1 MMPRPSAVPGH
12 ASWAPSGRLLAL
24 IGRLPRLLRDLD
36 KDMRLLLSLMLIV
49 VLALVAGF
57 ATIRQAENRLL
68 KSEAVGAAVHWAEF
82 LQTRLGDLDGILAA
96 GLVSEDDRRTL
107 DFASAAGRVRDY
119 QVIRPDGV
127 VAMSSW
133 SGDFRGAIDQATVL
147 SVIREEHTLG
157 QVIED
162 TVSGHR
168 LVIGQAFVPLTS
180 GAGRRGAL
188 KVDVDMTREAMRYRS
203 LGNAAFF
210 LLSCLLMP
218 PAGACGWLVYRNFR
232 KRREEGQ
239 LQRQR
244 GQILEDLAK
253 GAALADVLRRIAAF
267 AEQHH
272 KAGRCTI
279 LTLDPSGRHVGE
291 VITSAADPS
300 SGAPA
305 GSPLDS
311 LDPALTAPLRDGESR
326 MEPDPRQGHIWST
339 PLRATSGVLL
349 GSFSLTCATAGEARA
364 APLGPPGALAQ
375 LAALAVECRQAESA
389 LIDMRQRHELIL
401 NAAGDG
407 IFGVDSDSRI
417 TFANPAAARMLRR
430 TAADLIGKDA
440 RTLFKAP
447 TLPHQQSCPID
458 ATLQDGQSRH
468 MEQFSLRRGDGSDF
482 PADLMVTPVLRRASN
497 LRAVVVFHD
506 ISAQIRTQRQL
517 LDAKDEAVMAS
528 RAKSSFLAHMSHELR
543 TPLNAIIGFSEVI
556 AHEVL
561 GPIDNAQYH
570 EYASDIHSSGEHLL
584 SLINDLLDLSKI
596 EAGKL
601 ELFEE
606 PVELPA
612 LLQRCIVFV
621 SEPSHAKR
629 LKLVIDVDPGMA
641 SVMCDERKLK
651 QVVVNLLSNAVKF
664 TLPDGRIT
672 LAARTEASNDLVI
685 EVADNGVGIAPENLA
700 KVMTP
705 FGQIDSALSREH
717 MGTGLG
723 LPLAKE
729 LVELHG
735 GTLSLES
742 APGRGTTVTIRLP
755 GRVGTRAAAAEAP
768 AVLDRSRARA

>member
-1 MMPRPSAVPGH
+1 MMTRPSAVPGQ
-12 ASWAPSGRLLAL
+12 ASRATSGRLLAL
-24 IGRLPRLLRDLD
+24 IGRLPRLLRHLD

-49 VLALVAGF
+49 VLALVAGL
-57 ATIRQAENRLL
+57 ATIREAENRLL

-82 LQTRLGDLDGILAA
+82 LQTRLGDLDGILTA
-96 GLVSEDDRRTL
+96 GLVSEGDRRTL

-147 SVIREEHTLG
+147 SVIREEHTLA

-162 TVSGHR
+162 TVSGQR

-180 GAGRRGAL
+180 GAGQRGAL

-203 LGNAAFF
+203 LGNAAFL

-253 GAALADVLRRIAAF
+253 GASLADVLRRIAAF
-267 AEQHH
+267 VEQHH

-291 VITSAADPS
+291 VITSAGDPS
-300 SGAPA
+300 PGAPA

-311 LDPALTAPLRDGESR
+311 LDPALTAPLRDGDST
-326 MEPDPRQGHIWST
+326 MVPDPRQGHIWST

-349 GSFSLTCATAGEARA
+349 GSFSLSCATAGEAQA
-364 APLGPPGALAQ
+364 APLGPSGALAQ

-389 LIDMRQRHELIL
+389 LVDMRQRHELIL

-407 IFGVDSDSRI
+407 IFGVDADSRI

-430 TAADLIGKDA
+430 TSADMIGKDA

-447 TLPHQQSCPID
+447 TPPNQESCPIA

-468 MEQFSLRRGDGSDF
+468 LEQFSLRRSDGSDF
-482 PADLMVTPVLRRASN
+482 PADLMVTPVLRRASS

-556 AHEVL
+556 AREVL

-606 PVELPA
+606 PVDLPA

-621 SEPSHAKR
+621 NEPSRAKR
-629 LKLVIDVDPGMA
+629 LALVVDVDPGMA
-641 SVMCDERKLK
+641 PVLCDERKLK
-651 QVVVNLLSNAVKF
+651 QVIVNLLSNAVKF
-664 TLPDGRIT
+664 TSADGRIT
-672 LAARTEASNDLVI
+672 LAARTEAPNDLVI

-705 FGQIDSALSREH
+705 FGQVDDALSREH
-717 MGTGLG
+717 KGTGLG

-729 LVELHG
+729 LIELHG
-735 GTLSLES
+735 GTLNIES
-742 APGRGTTVTIRLP
+742 APGIGTTVTVRLP
-755 GRVGTRAAAAEAP
+755 GRVGAQAAAPEAP
-768 AVLDRSRARA
+768 AAFSRSLANA